1 MKCYVLEEGK
11 LFNLGNCKVEEISA
25 ELAKQIDEICIK
37 WKVRNLK
44 QEGSSRYDDDGII
57 STVEYDWLRPE
68 AFVVSGG
75 EIVGYSADHFDVN
88 VLVKFTGKE
97 SMRLGDYD
105 FSDYKHGTFRVD
117 RGHVK
122 IVPHPDTDTNPYADE
137 PRFHSQEEYDD
148 YIKWR
153 D

>member
-1 MKCYVLEEGK
+1 MSNSIEL
-11 LFNLGNCKVEEISA
+11 IS
-25 ELAKQIDEICIK
+25 
-37 WKVRNLK
+37 
-44 QEGSSRYDDDGII
+44 DDDGII

-68 AFVVSGG
+68 AFVVSAGK
-75 EIVGYSADHFDVN
+75 IVGYSADHFDVN